1 MEIAAP
7 GNSITAVPIQPTT
20 SAEVRAKLVD
30 ALKLDLVGPWPG
42 HAFAN
47 ELLAENPTRWY
58 LTGYLVPEA
67 APIQHRS
74 DAEAKDEVDAGG
86 EGGGTDDGGS
96 PDKAAAPSLL
106 PSSMGLSV
114 LVPAGVTRLHAEVT
128 WGDYRWEDPTKEA
141 DEPADEGL
149 GLKEE
154 TKSEV
159 YEIPESSAA
168 ALQEDPPVKAGTA
181 ASPPKG
187 YRRVPRLEVVE
198 VVLPEGDGKPI
209 SIPVPNSG
217 GLRLVASARPISQD
231 SHSRLPKGTRALC
244 VFLVNGRP
252 PTERA
257 YQADAFQTRLQIQCE
272 AGFVARPDLRGG
284 DDGSRA
290 SDWDEQVADLQY
302 RRAFDFVSGIG
313 CAAEPVDAPEGGACH
328 RVQTCWIPS
337 AGVEFVGHLDAAALP
352 GVELGM
358 EALATIANVDEARAK
373 LGGLVE
379 QYRAWIDEQASEVAA
394 ESGLEPNRQKAA
406 KELIR
411 RARLAADRMA
421 AGIELLAIDDVREA
435 FRTANRAMARQARQR
450 EAQKYNT
457 TPSLVT
463 APAWRAF
470 QLGFILLNLRGLH
483 DPLHPEREL
492 VDLLFFPT
500 GGGKTEAYLGL
511 AAFSLVLRRLR
522 NPGRRGAGVNVLM
535 RYTLRLLTLDQLS
548 RASALICALELER
561 QERKARGDARLGD
574 WAFEIGLWVGS
585 AATPNRMGGPG
596 DKGPSPETTAYRRY
610 RAFRSNSRK
619 NPSPI
624 PLENCP
630 WCGRKFAT
638 ESFRLEPSEADPQDL
653 SITCANGMC
662 DFTGDRRL
670 PIVAVDEPIYRRL
683 PGFLIATVDKFAALP
698 WIGPSGKL
706 FGQVERFDEEGFYSA
721 AEPGR
726 GRALGGP
733 LLPPE
738 LIIQD
743 ELHLISGP
751 LGTIAGVYETAIG
764 HLAERDLG
772 EGRRLRPKIIASTAT
787 VRQAETQIR
796 ALFARPY
803 SMVFPPPGPNR
814 RKSFFAETHTI
825 ERSPARLYLGIGA
838 QGRSLKVVLLRT
850 ALALLSAGQRLY
862 KQAGGSSTN
871 NPADPYMT
879 LVGYFNSL
887 RELGGSR
894 RIVEDEVTSQLRRY
908 KSRKRRD
915 PVDDL
920 FARREIGEPLELT
933 SRVSTNQVSEAKRRL
948 TQTFGEDEPV
958 DIALATN
965 MISVGLDITR
975 LGLMVVLGQ
984 PKMSAEYIQAT
995 SRVGRDPARPGLVVT
1010 LLNVHKPRDRSHYE
1024 RFGFYHETFY
1034 RTVEA
1039 TSVTPFSPRAL
1050 DRALAA
1056 ALVAFARHH
1065 TSAFGAA
1072 TGAGQILT
1080 QRATLDA
1087 VAEAFAERA
1096 VSHRF
1101 LTPQE
1106 QVALRGRVRDRC
1118 LDLLDTWYK
1127 LADAERLKGAQM
1139 QYGTELRNQP
1149 ALLHG
1154 FLDEALAGLPADY
1167 GKFRANRS
1175 MRDVEPSVD
1184 LFPQTLKD

>member
-1 MEIAAP
+1 MQANA
-7 GNSITAVPIQPTT
+7 T

-30 ALKLDLVGPWPG
+30 ALILDLVGPWPG

-47 ELLAENPTRWY
+47 ELLPENPTRWY

-67 APIQHRS
+67 APVEHRS
-74 DAEAKDEVDAGG
+74 DAEAKDEIDAGG
-86 EGGGTDDGGS
+86 EGGGMDDGGT
-96 PDKAAAPSLL
+96 PDKAAPPSLL
-106 PSSMGLSV
+106 PSSMGLSM
-114 LVPAGVTRLHAEVT
+114 LVPAGVTKLQAEVT
-128 WGDYRWEDPTKEA
+128 WGDYHWEDPTKEE
-141 DEPADEGL
+141 EPADEGL

-154 TKSEV
+154 AKPDS
-159 YEIPESSAA
+159 YELPESSAA
-168 ALQEDPPVKAGTA
+168 ALQDEPSSKDAKPAP
-181 ASPPKG
+181 PPKG
-187 YRRVPRLEVVE
+187 YRRSARCELVE
-198 VVLPEGDGKPI
+198 VALPEANGKLTIFPI
-209 SIPVPNSG
+209 PNSG
-217 GLRLVASARPISQD
+217 GLRLVATARPISQD
-231 SHSRLPKGTRALC
+231 THSRLPKDTRAVC

-252 PTERA
+252 PADHA
-257 YQADAFQTRLQIQCE
+257 YQANAFQAQLEVKCD
-272 AGFVARPDLRGG
+272 AGFVPRPDLRGG
-284 DDGSRA
+284 DDGMRA
-290 SDWDEQVADLQY
+290 HDWDEQVADLQY

-313 CAAEPVDAPEGGACH
+313 CAAEPVDRVEGGQCH
-328 RVQTCWIPS
+328 IAQTCWIPS
-337 AGVEFVGHLDAAALP
+337 SGVEFVGHLDAAALP

-358 EALATIANVDEARAK
+358 EALATLASVEEARTK
-373 LGGLVE
+373 LGKLVE
-379 QYRAWIDEQASEVAA
+379 HYRAWIDLQAGEVAA
-394 ESGLEPNRQKAA
+394 ESGLEPNRQKSA

-421 AGIELLAIDDVREA
+421 AGIELLAHDDVREA
-435 FRTANRAMARQARQR
+435 FCTANRTMARQARQR
-450 EAQKYNT
+450 EAQKANT
-457 TPSLVT
+457 TPELVPT
-463 APAWRAF
+463 PTWRAF

-483 DPLHPEREL
+483 DPLHADRQL

-561 QERKARGDARLGD
+561 QERVARGDTRLGD
-574 WAFEIGLWVGS
+574 WPFEIGLWVGS

-596 DKGPSPETTAYRRY
+596 YKGPSPETTAYRRY
-610 RAFRSNSRK
+610 RAFRSNSK
-619 NPSPI
+619 ANPSPI

-630 WCGRKFAT
+630 WCGKKFDT
-638 ESFRLEPSEADPQDL
+638 QSFRLIPSEQNPQDL
-653 SITCANGMC
+653 RITCVNPTCA
-662 DFTGDRRL
+662 FTGDHPL
-670 PIVAVDEPIYRRL
+670 PIVAVDEPIYQRL

-706 FGQVERFDEEGFYSA
+706 FGHVERVDNDGFYSA

-726 GRALGGP
+726 GQALGGP

-796 ALFARPY
+796 GLFARPH
-803 SMVFPPPGPNR
+803 SMVFPPAGPNR
-814 RKSFFAETHTI
+814 RDSFFSRTQTADQ
-825 ERSPARLYLGIGA
+825 SPARLYLGVGA

-850 ALALLSAGQRLY
+850 ALALLSAGQTLY
-862 KQAGGSSTN
+862 KQAGGKSHS
-871 NPADPYMT
+871 NPVDPYMT
-879 LVGYFNSL
+879 LLGYFNSL

-915 PVDDL
+915 PVDGL
-920 FARREIGEPLELT
+920 FSKREIGEPLELT

-948 TQTFGEDEPV
+948 AQTFAEDDHV

-984 PKMSAEYIQAT
+984 PKMCAEYIQAT
-995 SRVGRDPARPGLVVT
+995 SRVGRDPVRPGLVVT

-1024 RFGFYHETFY
+1024 HFGFYHETFY

-1065 TSAFGAA
+1065 TTGFGSAIGASN
-1072 TGAGQILT
+1072 ILT
-1080 QRATLDA
+1080 NRPALDA

-1118 LDLLDTWYK
+1118 IDLLDTWYK

-1139 QYGTELRNQP
+1139 QYGTELPNQP

-1167 GKFRANRS
+1167 WKFRANRS

-1184 LFPQTLKD
+1184 LFPQILKG